1 MAWLNAN
8 ATWPASAQAI
18 ADNADTVLS
27 QVGGVMSSA
36 VARVAATDA
45 KVSYTRHDLSTDAA
59 ALLNLRTSLNNL
71 LVNAKTLTVT
81 PAVYGLGEGGY
92 LSTQQAINA
101 LAAKLADSAD
111 RHTPANLQH
120 ALVLLLSA
128 ASPAQLLSQL
138 TPICNLLAVPSLLA
152 YQRQLQK
159 TASLESEKM
168 QQNTPALTPRWKTA
182 ATLNLQ
188 PLRKAAGLLG
198 AQIAQLETLSSD
210 AATPLDKLTTLANKR
225 TAMLAQLQTD
235 LTALATVTG
244 SIWRYEYTGSAAAL
258 ANELQNT
265 AAPVKQPVSVAM
277 VISSQQPL
285 TFFDELLPYSE
296 EVE

>member
-1 MAWLNAN
+1 MSWLNAS
-8 ATWPASAQAI
+8 ASWPASAQAI
-18 ADNADTVLS
+18 QDNADTVLS
-27 QVGGVMSSA
+27 QVGGVMASA

-45 KVSYTRHDLSTDAA
+45 KVSYTRHDLSADAQ
-59 ALLNLRTSLNNL
+59 ALLNMRANLNNL
-71 LVNAKTLTVT
+71 MVQAKTLAVT
-81 PAVYGLGEGGY
+81 PAVYGMGEDGY

-101 LAAKLADSAD
+101 LAAKLADNAD
-111 RHTPANLQH
+111 RHTPANQQH

-159 TASLESEKM
+159 EASLDADKM
-168 QQNTPALTPRWKTA
+168 QQNTPALTPRWTA
-182 ATLNLQ
+182 KSNLNVQ
-188 PLRKAAGLLG
+188 PLRQAAGLLG

-210 AATPLDKLTTLANKR
+210 AATPLDKLTALANKR

-235 LTALATVTG
+235 LTALTTVTG
-244 SIWRYEYTGSAAAL
+244 SIWRYQYTGSAAAL
-258 ANELQNT
+258 ATELQNT
-265 AAPVKQPVSVAM
+265 AAPVKQPVSVAL

-285 TFFDELLPYSE
+285 TFFQELFA
-296 EVE
+296 

>member
-1 MAWLNAN
+1 MAWQNAN
-8 ATWPASAQAI
+8 ASWPASAQAI
-18 ADNADTVLS
+18 QDNADTVLS
-27 QVGGVMSSA
+27 QVGGVLSSA

-45 KVSYTRHDLSTDAA
+45 KVSYTRHELSEDAQS
-59 ALLNLRTSLNNL
+59 LLNLRTNLNNL
-71 LVNAKTLTVT
+71 LVQAKTLAVT
-81 PAVYGLGEGGY
+81 PAVYGLGDAGY

-101 LAAKLADSAD
+101 LAAKLADNAD
-111 RHTPANLQH
+111 RHTPANENY

-159 TASLESEKM
+159 TASLDADKM
-168 QQNTPALTPRWKTA
+168 QQNTPALTPRWTA
-182 ATLNLQ
+182 KSNLNLQ
-188 PLRKAAGLLG
+188 PLRTAAGLLG
-198 AQIAQLETLSSD
+198 AQIAQLETLSND
-210 AATPLDKLTTLANKR
+210 AATPLDKLTALANKR
-225 TAMLAQLQTD
+225 TAMLDQLQAD

-258 ANELQNT
+258 ANELQT
-265 AAPVKQPVSVAM
+265 TTAPVKQPVSVAM

-285 TFFDELLPYSE
+285 TFFQELLA
-296 EVE
+296 

>member
-1 MAWLNAN
+1 MPWLNAN
-8 ATWPASAQAI
+8 ASWPASAQAI
-18 ADNADTVLS
+18 ATNADTVLS

-71 LVNAKTLTVT
+71 LVQAKTLTVT
-81 PAVYGLGEGGY
+81 PAVYGIGEDGY

-101 LAAKLADSAD
+101 LAAKLADNAD
-111 RHTPANLQH
+111 RHTPANQNH

-138 TPICNLLAVPSLLA
+138 TPICSLLAVPSLLA
-152 YQRQLQK
+152 YQRQLLK
-159 TASLESEKM
+159 TASLDADKM
-168 QQNTPALTPRWKTA
+168 QQNTPALTPRWTA
-182 ATLNLQ
+182 KSTLNLQ
-188 PLRKAAGLLG
+188 PLRTAAGLLG
-198 AQIAQLETLSSD
+198 AQIAQLETLSRD
-210 AATPLDKLTTLANKR
+210 AATPLDKLTALANKR

-244 SIWRYEYTGSAAAL
+244 SIWRFEYTGTATAL
-258 ANELQNT
+258 ATELQNT
-265 AAPVKQPVSVAM
+265 AAPVKQPVSVAL

-285 TFFDELLPYSE
+285 TFFQELLQ
-296 EVE
+296 